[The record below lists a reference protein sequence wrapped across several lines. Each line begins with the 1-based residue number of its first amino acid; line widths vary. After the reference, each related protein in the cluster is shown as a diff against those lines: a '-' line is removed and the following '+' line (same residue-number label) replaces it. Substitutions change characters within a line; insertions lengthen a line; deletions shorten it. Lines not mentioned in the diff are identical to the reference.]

1 MSLRGPTLPPVRQL
15 DHSTDDGGRVRPQV
29 LNRAPGLTQTDLD
42 LLRGLADTR
51 NQRIAA
57 KRGGVT
63 QRVAERR
70 VARLERQLDVQLV
83 VYGPDEVRLT
93 AAGERLLV
101 AATRFRDE
109 LGKVVSQVLVRPDTG
124 GPPHLPTLRLAGIGR
139 SWGDWV
145 IDYLAPRLRKLVLT
159 VLSADPDEGRE
170 LFERRCV
177 DAVYLWHIPG
187 QVPVPNRLSASQWVL
202 DEPLWVTLPGRH
214 PAARQPVV
222 SLADLADDEWIV
234 GPGPGVDLLNTVCS
248 AAGFVPRIGDV
259 SASRSVRRSLLL
271 HGHRVGLVSP
281 VSLPPLG
288 DTSMVRRPLREPVIR
303 RHALHVDPTVVGPA
317 LHALLLGLLRH
328 GYLAV
333 ATDRNP
339 GYVSSPAFPLR
350 AEDLIDLIP
359 PADPGALSGLPS
371 HVDSRQAKRRDP
383 QVDSG
388 DLHLLRAIAA
398 SGSINRAAS
407 LLSITQPALSRRLS
421 RLEERLGR
429 RLLVRGPRGA
439 ALTEAGRRL
448 VELAA
453 DAETAFDSALKGL
466 RGREPSGPAGPAG
479 PAGTYALTGPPRRP
493 AATLTAGL
501 AGG

>member
-1 MSLRGPTLPPVRQL
+1 MSPRAPARPPTRPS
-15 DHSTDDGGRVRPQV
+15 DHPSDDSGRIRPQ
-29 LNRAPGLTQTDLD
+29 LPTRAPGLTQTDLD

-51 NQRIAA
+51 NLRTAA
-57 KRGGVT
+57 KRAGVT

-70 VARLERQLDVQLV
+70 LARLERQLDVQLV
-83 VYGPDEVRLT
+83 AHGPEDLRLT
-93 AAGERLLV
+93 GAGERLLV

-109 LGKVVSQVLVRPDTG
+109 LGKVVSQVLIRPDTA
-124 GPPHLPTLRLAGIGR
+124 GPPHLPTLRLAGIGH

-159 VLSADPDEGRE
+159 VVSADPDDGRE

-187 QVPVPNRLSASQWVL
+187 QTPVLNRLSASQWVL
-202 DEPLWVTLPGRH
+202 DEPLWVTLPERH
-214 PAARQPVV
+214 PAASQALV

-248 AAGFVPRIGDV
+248 AAGFVPKIGDV

-281 VSLPPLG
+281 VSMPPLG
-288 DTSMVRRPLREPVIR
+288 DTSMVRRPLREPVVR
-303 RHALHVDPTVVGPA
+303 RHALHVDPTVIGPA

-328 GYLAV
+328 GYFAV
-333 ATDRNP
+333 AQARNP
-339 GYVSSPAFPLR
+339 SYVASAGFPLR
-350 AEDLIDLIP
+350 AEDLADLVP
-359 PADPGALSGLPS
+359 PADPEALRSLPS
-371 HVDSRQAKRRDP
+371 HVDSRQVRSRDP
-383 QVDSG
+383 ELDAG

-439 ALTEAGRRL
+439 ALTEVGRRL

-453 DAETAFDSALKGL
+453 DSEAAFDAALESL
-466 RGREPSGPAGPAG
+466 RGREPGAPPGLPGAAGRVSA
-479 PAGTYALTGPPRRP
+479 ARRP
-493 AATLTAGL
+493 GGQLTAGL

>member
-1 MSLRGPTLPPVRQL
+1 MSPRAQTRPPARQS
-15 DHSTDDGGRVRPQV
+15 DHLSNDGGRPRAQLPG
-29 LNRAPGLTQTDLD
+29 RAPGLTQIDLD
-42 LLRGLADTR
+42 LLRGMADTR
-51 NQRIAA
+51 NLRIAA
-57 KRGGVT
+57 KRAGVT

-70 VARLERQLDVQLV
+70 LTRLERQLDVQLV
-83 VYGPDEVRLT
+83 TAGHGSHDLRLT

-109 LGKVVSQVLVRPDTG
+109 LSKVVSQVLIRPDTA

-145 IDYLAPRLRKLVLT
+145 IDYLAPRLDKLVLT

-170 LFERRCV
+170 LFEGRCV

-187 QVPVPNRLSASQWVL
+187 QVPVLNRMSASHWVL
-202 DEPLWVTLPGRH
+202 DEPLWVTLPARH
-214 PAARQPVV
+214 PAAGQAIV
-222 SLADLADDEWIV
+222 SVADLADDEWIV
-234 GPGPGVDLLNTVCS
+234 GPGPGVDLLNTVCA
-248 AAGFVPRIGDV
+248 AAGFVPKIGDV

-288 DTSMVRRPLREPVIR
+288 DTSMVRRPLREPVVR
-303 RHALHVDPTVVGPA
+303 RHALHVDPTVVSPS

-333 ATDRNP
+333 ASARNP
-339 GYVSSPAFPLR
+339 DYVAAPGFPLR
-350 AEDLIDLIP
+350 AEDLVDLVP
-359 PADPGALSGLPS
+359 PADPGALNTLPS
-371 HVDSRQAKRRDP
+371 HVDSREVPQRDP
-383 QVDSG
+383 ELDSA

-398 SGSINRAAS
+398 SGSINRAAA

-439 ALTEAGRRL
+439 ALTDVGRRL

-453 DAETAFDSALKGL
+453 DAEAAFDSVLAAL
-466 RGREPSGPAGPAG
+466 RRRPPSTSAGPVG
-479 PAGTYALTGPPRRP
+479 SCTRPGPPRRSP
-493 AATLTAGL
+493 AQLTAGL